1 MGNYV
6 IWGNC
11 DPFWTPLILADLHNI
26 SQSLRPVA
34 LTSPKKL
41 LLQTLPVA
49 NWLGSSNITSAT
61 RRTEKPQEQL
71 WALGLLGG
79 MTWPQSLLSSREL
92 AGVIEPS
99 DHLFKPYTHKKKQTN
114 WCTWTPISWGRSL
127 PEINFFACI
136 HFALFLDICSCFALV
151 FYSSCQLEQV

>member
-11 DPFWTPLILADLHNI
+11 DPFWIPLILADLHNI

-34 LTSPKKL
+34 WTSPKKL
-41 LLQTLPVA
+41 LLQMLPVA

-71 WALGLLGG
+71 WTLGLLRG
-79 MTWPQSLLSSREL
+79 MRWPQSLLSSREL

-99 DHLFKPYTHKKKQTN
+99 DHLFKPYTHTKQTKKN
-114 WCTWTPISWGRSL
+114 NTDAHGLQFLGADLSLRLISLLAYILHCFWTFVRVL
-127 PEINFFACI
+127 
-136 HFALFLDICSCFALV
+136 L
-151 FYSSCQLEQV
+151 